1 MLRFEPNQTMF
12 IRHSALALMALS
24 FSLASVAS
32 IGPVTE
38 NPEASN
44 PDCSSLY
51 SFLVDE
57 LMALSYTA
65 SFGESCVTIE
75 TLVHFGLDGTA
86 SELDAEGNTIG
97 TFAYEVTTDEGQCVL
112 ASTASDCAV
121 QLLSLNDD
129 ESAMIMSLDGE
140 DATLTPTECLFGP
153 ELGEVVATSA
163 TAIDAVDAS
172 VTVELTGGVATSIEL
187 EGINGAP
194 DHSFVY
200 PGEVSGILAG
210 YYQVTAVDADDCA
223 SDEVT
228 VIVPYDL
235 CCDCGV
241 SDQDADGICDDEDN
255 CFDRTASNFNDPAN
269 TPCAED

>member
-1 MLRFEPNQTMF
+1 MF
-12 IRHSALALMALS
+12 IRHSALAALALS
-24 FSLASVAS
+24 FSLVSFAG
-32 IGPVTE
+32 IGPV
-38 NPEASN
+38 PEDPETSN
-44 PDCSSLY
+44 PDCSSLS

-121 QLLSLNDD
+121 QLLSFNDD
-129 ESAMIMSLDGE
+129 ESAMIMSLEGE
-140 DATLTPTECLFGP
+140 DATLTPTACLFGP
-153 ELGEVVATSA
+153 ELGDVVATSA
-163 TAIDAVDAS
+163 TAIDVADAAL
-172 VTVELTGGVATSIEL
+172 TVELTEGVATSIAL

-194 DHSFVY
+194 DQSFAY

-210 YYQVTAVDADDCA
+210 YYQVSALDADDCV
-223 SDEVT
+223 SEEVT
-228 VIVPYDL
+228 VIVPFDL
-235 CCDCGV
+235 CCDCGI
-241 SDQDADGICDDEDN
+241 SDEDADGICDDEDN

-269 TPCAED
+269 TPCVED

>member
-1 MLRFEPNQTMF
+1 MPFEPDQIMF
-12 IRHSALALMALS
+12 LKQPFLASLALS
-24 FSLASVAS
+24 FSLVSLAGIA
-32 IGPVTE
+32 PAME
-38 NPEASN
+38 DPETSS
-44 PDCSSLY
+44 PDCSSL
-51 SFLVDE
+51 SNFLEDE

-86 SELDAEGNTIG
+86 SELDADGNTLG
-97 TFAYEVTTDEGQCVL
+97 TFAYEVTTEEGQCVL

-121 QLLSLNDD
+121 QLLSFNDD
-129 ESAMIMSLDGE
+129 ESAMIMSLEGQ

-153 ELGEVVATSA
+153 ELGDVVATSA
-163 TAIDAVDAS
+163 TAIDAADA
-172 VTVELTGGVATSIEL
+172 VLTVELAGGVATSIAL
-187 EGINGAP
+187 EGINGAS
-194 DHSFVY
+194 DQSFVY

-210 YYQVTAVDADDCA
+210 YYHVTALDADDCA

-241 SDQDADGICDDEDN
+241 SDEDVDGICDDEDN
-255 CFDRTASNFNDPAN
+255 CVDRAASNFNDPAN
-269 TPCAED
+269 TPCNED